1 MSSPTPIAV
10 IGMSCRLPG
19 GANSPEELWDM
30 LSKGRSA
37 WGPVP
42 PDRWNADAFYHPD
55 TRAKESLV
63 FRSGFFLDQDIAAFD
78 ARFWSIPPREANGM
92 DPQQRLLLESTYEAL
107 ENAGIPL
114 NSLKGSKTA
123 VYVAEFPRDYDRM
136 AYKDLPQ
143 LHRLHVTGKG
153 DAILSNRISYLLDL
167 KGPSLTIDTGC
178 SGSLVALHQACQSIR
193 TGESDLAIVGGSQLI
208 LHPDQTLSMNQIG
221 MMNPDG
227 KCYVFDDRGDGY
239 ARGEGT
245 AAVVLKRLDEAI
257 KDNDPIQAV
266 IVHSGVNQD
275 GKTQGIQLPNADAQA
290 ALAKS
295 VYEEAGLDPAKTVYV
310 EAHGTG
316 TQVGD
321 AAEMSSIYQVFCHG
335 KERERDI
342 LVGSVKANI
351 GHLESTSGLAGLL
364 KAILTLKNGQV
375 PGVLDLQT
383 PKPALE
389 LGHRPIKVPLET
401 TDLVPHDHHGPVR
414 VSVNGFGYGGTNAH
428 LILEAAPEPNIT
440 INQAV
445 NGHYGITNGHPEPK
459 PVQNGAGK
467 VSGGP
472 SPEATQPRLFVLS
485 AASGESL
492 RKGAENLKAW
502 VTAVQPDTTQI
513 RDLSFTLLSRRTHH
527 THRAVIV
534 ASDAAELIEKLG
546 RVDVTRSR
554 EPSNVQVTFVFTGQ
568 GAQWYAMGRELLT
581 ASAKFRDSIIK
592 STEFLKAWGSEW
604 NLLGELSR
612 DEAGSKLSV
621 SELAQPATTALQI
634 ALVDMLFDA
643 GIRPQA
649 VCGHSSG
656 EIGAGYA
663 SGALTHEAALK
674 ISYLRGICSSLA
686 KKTNACPGAML
697 AVGLGEDKVA
707 PHVERVKSGRLTV
720 ACINSPESTTISGD
734 EAAIDELRDTLE
746 SLSIFNRKLQ
756 VDTAYHSH
764 HMMTVADDYML
775 SLKDIEHSVPRPD
788 TTFFSTVSGE
798 AKLSEFGPSYWTQ
811 NAVSP
816 VQFERALAA
825 VATAMR
831 SENSSA
837 AKVFVEIGPHSA
849 LLGPAR
855 QIFNNLQGSFSYTYT
870 SVLVRKKNALQT
882 TLESVGE
889 LHKLGYAFDP
899 ASVLSPT
906 ASPSVH
912 PKPRVLQDLPKYPW
926 DHSTTYWHESRL
938 SKSHRLRQFPY
949 HDLIGLLDVVGD
961 AQSPRWRYHVGID
974 PLPWLQDHVVDGFVI
989 LPGSSYL
996 CMAIEAMTQFV
1007 QMQGKSSA
1015 AIKRFLLRNITFS
1028 KSLVIPGARSD
1039 GDSQDVE
1046 LQVSLVSDTASG
1058 GNSNAPW
1065 RNFRI
1070 TSYNAT
1076 EGSWLE
1082 HCTGAIGVELEPTGG
1097 GEFDAD
1103 REHEATKTKLLGFLN
1118 DTKALSTT
1126 ELDIEEVYEDL
1137 AASGNVFGPTFRA
1150 VTAMHLG
1157 PRSAHAM
1164 VTIPDVARSM
1174 PANFMRPHTI
1184 HPATMDAINHVA
1196 AVLFKK
1202 RCRNS
1207 PVMPTFIGELS
1218 ISTNISSQTGDSLL
1232 VAASMKPQGNQLVS
1246 GDTFVYQG
1254 SGESIQPV
1262 ISVHRWELMA
1272 IGEAQGEDALL
1283 PYQRRMTYR
1292 MEWQPDVNHL
1302 SDKTFHGLMEDA
1314 ELFAVGYRD
1323 GVSAS
1328 EAIQLNDKAAVILL
1342 RDTLRQIEGREPSA
1356 PHFERLLDWMRRFC
1370 TEDNIK
1376 SILGGEL
1383 DADQEQALLKQSSST
1398 TGAQGEMLDR
1408 VGTNLLDILTG
1419 KVEALS
1425 VMLQD
1430 NLLTRIYTEALVKS
1444 SYLQMAEYAKML
1456 AFRQPRMN
1464 ILEIGAGT
1472 GAATA
1477 SLLQALD
1484 NPVDGLLLDRYCYT
1498 DISMAFVEKARERFR
1513 RWEDRMDFKTLDIS
1527 KDPLEQ
1533 PGFAGLEG
1541 KFDLIVASNVI
1552 HATPSLD
1559 ASLANAR
1566 KLLKPG
1572 GRLILIEVTRLTT
1585 TINTI
1590 FGTLPGWWMSEDG
1603 REDSPL
1609 LPVSGWD
1616 ECLRRQGFGGV
1627 EIATPDHQGDTALT
1641 TMIVARAEDRHINGA
1656 SGHQVQQLHQAL
1668 AGVNIQAQ
1676 ASNFETLK
1684 IGNGA
1689 KYVLLDVAED
1699 ALLKEPSSAEFKTLQ
1714 RLVTQEASV
1723 FWVSFRENDTA
1734 DMQALQAMVHGF
1746 SRTARREND
1755 SINLVNLDIREALSA
1770 TDTNLEPLSKVVADL
1785 VNGNFWGPEDENELA
1800 ISHGQVLIP
1809 RIRSDVR
1816 FNEWVDSRRTDGT
1829 TSLQPYR
1836 SPDRPLKLE
1845 AETPGLLNS
1854 LRFVD
1859 DPVPKTALGPDE
1871 IQVEARAYGINFK
1884 DVFVAMGQMAP
1895 DVVMAGE
1902 AVGVVT
1908 AVGDNMHKLYKVGD
1922 RVACMHAEPFAS
1934 HPRVNGY
1941 HAHVLPQGMS
1951 WSDGA
1956 SVIGIFYTTWWC
1968 LDQVAKLRKGQSIL
1982 IHAGSGGVGQ
1992 AAIMLAQHV
2001 GAEIFVTVGSQ
2012 HKKDLVISA
2021 YGVPESHIFS
2031 TRSTTFKDGVLRL
2044 TGGRGVD
2051 VVLNSLSGE
2060 LLDASWESVAA
2071 FGTFVEIG
2079 KADMYKRKTISMSPF
2094 DKCVSFVP
2102 VDLAL
2107 MTKAKVEM
2115 THDGLREV
2123 FSWFEKGIFR
2133 PVTPVQTF
2141 PMGDISD
2148 AFRLIAQRRHVGKL
2162 VVVADESTMVKA
2174 TPPPAKQLSL
2184 EGQGTYVVV
2193 GGLGD
2198 LGKRIGRLLVSRGA
2212 THIVTLSRSIPGD
2225 DILQPWLEEIKGLG
2239 GSVHMI
2245 QCDVTDKESTKR
2257 AAVECA
2263 SAGLPPVRGVVY
2275 GGMVLSDHALENMT
2289 LDQYNTAVK
2298 PKVHGTLNVHDAFTS
2313 PDLNFF
2319 ILLSSTAGIL
2329 GIAGQANYSAGNT
2342 FQDAFALA
2350 HNAKDGNRTRYVSL
2364 DLGAIEGTGA
2374 IDRLSAKSK
2383 DVWRRSTIVMSFEE
2397 LYIALEYAISPRA
2410 AEDGFTHSILGF
2422 DRESIA
2428 SVSLDTYTFSNPV
2441 FSLLPTS
2448 AVRYGEEEEVKESES
2463 GQNQVD
2469 PTKLLREAKTI
2480 EEAEAVIL
2488 NATASKFSIFLDSD
2502 IPTDIPVAHLALD
2515 SLVSIELKNWMVR
2528 TFQAPL
2534 QASELAGALS
2544 IRALAKLLA
2553 SRSRCISDE
2562 IRGRPAEESIPE
2574 DGEVAPQVDQADT
2587 DVALASHGWECCKNS
2602 RILPRYP
2609 LVGLDEA
2616 LDYFMDNTGHF
2627 CTPQELEVLA
2637 DAVDELR
2644 QPDGPA
2650 RKAYAHL
2657 FKLYNDSSMDS
2668 WMYDLISDSVYL
2680 KRPHPVAPFSN
2691 VMGTHFE
2698 SPIPHTQIERAAV
2711 VTLAAFDFQK
2721 KLVANEVEPY
2731 WYFGMSS
2738 CTWQW
2743 RWLFNACREPGV
2755 DGDKMRIGHVF
2766 KVSLKEATYESLKAT
2781 FAAIIRAVEDEGYWT
2796 GILTTDW
2803 RPSWAKYRARAM
2815 EISPSNVEYF
2825 KAIDEATFIVCLDEG
2840 SPKTN
2845 EEHVRTAYLSDGFN
2859 RWMDKCTQ
2867 FMIAEN
2873 GKSSF
2878 IMEHGAIDGI
2888 TASRACDFIHE
2899 AIQNHQ
2905 PESTR
2910 TNGGTVGLMVAH
2922 EQAAPDVQ
2930 LQEFHFQSDPG
2941 LDEHII
2947 KLRKQYI
2954 ESASSIG
2961 YKNHK
2966 ITAFGTDHLM
2976 SCAVP
2981 VKTALDATVQLAI
2994 RLHYGYNTPCWEGV
3008 SMAHY
3013 HKGRPEV
3020 MQVATSDVT
3029 AFCDLALDESVPLAE
3044 KRAALFRLGR
3054 SMSGNM
3060 QKTLTGQTHLRLLDL
3075 LKVCWPTDAPTAKL
3089 FQGDIFWR
3097 NPFVIANHAPSGNK
3111 VQDSVYG
3118 VQEPNSIW
3126 TMITPGN
3133 DSIRVAV
3140 AGAAGEKTE
3149 AFAARLDDAAE
3160 IVKKIAESEWTK

>member
-1 MSSPTPIAV
+1 MSATTPIAV

-30 LSKGRSA
+30 LSEGRSA

-42 PDRWNADAFYHPD
+42 SDRWNADAFYHPD
-55 TRAKESLV
+55 SRAKESLV
-63 FRSGFFLDQDIAAFD
+63 FRSGFFLNQDIAAFD

-123 VYVAEFPRDYDRM
+123 VYIAEFPRDYDRM
-136 AYKDLPQ
+136 AYKDLSQ

-153 DAILSNRISYLLDL
+153 DAILSNRISYILDL
-167 KGPSLTIDTGC
+167 K
-178 SGSLVALHQACQSIR
+178 ACQSIR

-208 LHPDQTLSMNQIG
+208 LHPDQTLTMNQIG

-245 AAVVLKRLDEAI
+245 ATVILKRLDQAI
-257 KDNDPIQAV
+257 TDNDPIQAV
-266 IVHSGVNQD
+266 IVHSGINQD
-275 GKTQGIQLPNADAQA
+275 GRTQGIQLPNADAQA
-290 ALAKS
+290 ALAKA
-295 VYEEAGLDPAKTVYV
+295 VYQEAGLDPAKTVYV
-310 EAHGTG
+310 EAHGT
-316 TQVGD
+316 
-321 AAEMSSIYQVFCHG
+321 AKMSSIYQVFCDG

-364 KAILTLKNGQV
+364 KAILTLKHGQV
-375 PGVLDLQT
+375 PRVLNLEN
-383 PKPALE
+383 PKPALHLDE
-389 LGHRPIKVPLET
+389 RPIKVPLEMT
-401 TDLVPHDHHGPVR
+401 ALVPPDHHGPVR

-428 LILEAAPEPNIT
+428 LILEPAPKRNT
-440 INQAV
+440 IV
-445 NGHYGITNGHPEPK
+445 NGVDSGGVTNGHDEPEL
-459 PVQNGAGK
+459 VENGTNGHSEALISK
-467 VSGGP
+467 DTHP
-472 SPEATQPRLFVLS
+472 SLFVLS
-485 AASGESL
+485 AASEESL

-502 VTAVQPDTTQI
+502 VKAVQPDAAQL
-513 RDLSFTLLSRRTHH
+513 RDLSYTLLSRRSHH
-527 THRAVIV
+527 THRAAIV
-534 ASDAAELIEKLG
+534 ATDAANLIEQLDRLSINK
-546 RVDVTRSR
+546 SK
-554 EPSNVQVTFVFTGQ
+554 EPSNVQVTFIFTGQ
-568 GAQWYAMGRELLT
+568 GAQWYAMGRELMA
-581 ASAKFRDSIIK
+581 ASAKFRDSILK
-592 STEFLKAWGSEW
+592 STEFLTAWGSEW
-604 NLLGELSR
+604 NLLDELSR
-612 DEAGSKLSV
+612 NEKNSQLGI
-621 SELAQPATTALQI
+621 SELAQPAATALQL

-643 GIRPQA
+643 GIKPQA

-656 EIGAGYA
+656 EIAAGYA
-663 SGALTHEAALK
+663 CGALTHEAALK
-674 ISYLRGICSSLA
+674 VSYLRGLCSSLA

-697 AVGLGEDKVA
+697 AVGLGEDKVL
-707 PHVERVKSGRLTV
+707 PYVKRVTSGRLTV

-734 EAAIDELRDTLE
+734 ADAIGELRDTLE
-746 SLSIFNRKLQ
+746 SLSIFNRKLK

-775 SLKDIEHSVPRPD
+775 SLKDIEHSVPRPEI
-788 TTFFSTVSGE
+788 TFFSTVSGE
-798 AKLSEFGPSYWTQ
+798 ARSFDLGPSYWVH

-816 VQFERALAA
+816 VQFEKALAA
-825 VATAMR
+825 AATAMR
-831 SENSSA
+831 ADNPSA
-837 AKVFVEIGPHSA
+837 TKVFVEIGPHSA

-855 QIFNNLQGSFSYTYT
+855 QIFNNLPGSFSYTYT
-870 SVLVRKKNALQT
+870 SALIRKKSALQT
-882 TLESVGE
+882 TLELVGE
-889 LHKLGYAFDP
+889 LYKSGAAFD
-899 ASVLSPT
+899 AKSVLSLMT
-906 ASPSVH
+906 TS
-912 PKPRVLQDLPKYPW
+912 KPRVLQDLPKYPW

-938 SKSHRLRQFPY
+938 SKAHRLRQFPY
-949 HDLIGLLDVVGD
+949 HDLVGLLDVVGD
-961 AQSPRWRYHVGID
+961 SQSPRWRYHVGTD

-996 CMAIEAMTQFV
+996 CMAIEATTQLV
-1007 QMQGKSSA
+1007 QLQGNSSV
-1015 AIKRFLLRNITFS
+1015 AIKRFLLRNVTFS
-1028 KSLVIPGARSD
+1028 KSLVIPGARPD

-1046 LQVSLVSDTASG
+1046 LQVTLSPETGSRVSSSA
-1058 GNSNAPW
+1058 AW

-1070 TSYNAT
+1070 TSYNAI
-1076 EGSWLE
+1076 EDSWLE
-1082 HCTGAIGVELEPTGG
+1082 HCTGAICAELEQTGG

-1103 REHEATKTKLLGFLN
+1103 REREAAEEKLLNLLH
-1118 DTKALSTT
+1118 KAKGLSNV
-1126 ELDIEEVYEDL
+1126 ELDVEGLYEDL

-1150 VTAMHLG
+1150 VTAMSLG
-1157 PRSAHAM
+1157 PHSAYAK

-1202 RCRNS
+1202 QCRNS

-1218 ISTNISSQTGDSLL
+1218 ISTNISSRTGDDLL
-1232 VAASMKPQGNQLVS
+1232 IAASMKPQGGNRLVV

-1254 SGESIQPV
+1254 EGENIQPV

-1272 IGEAQGEDALL
+1272 IGDAQGEDALL
-1283 PYQRRMTYR
+1283 PFQRRMTYR
-1292 MEWQPDVNHL
+1292 MKWQRDVDYL
-1302 SDKTFHGLMEDA
+1302 DDKTFHGMMEEAD
-1314 ELFAVGYRD
+1314 LFAVGYRD
-1323 GVSAS
+1323 GVGAS
-1328 EAIQLNDKAAVILL
+1328 EAIQLNDKAALIFL
-1342 RDTLRQIEGREPSA
+1342 RDTLSQMEGQECNA

-1370 TEDNIK
+1370 TEDNIQ
-1376 SILGGEL
+1376 SILGGDL
-1383 DADQEQALLKQSSST
+1383 DADQEQTLLQQSSST

-1408 VGTNLLDILTG
+1408 VGANLFDILTG

-1425 VMLQD
+1425 IMLQD

-1456 AFRQPRMN
+1456 AFKHPRMN

-1472 GAATA
+1472 GAATL

-1498 DISMAFVEKARERFR
+1498 DISMGFFEQARERFR
-1513 RWEDRMDFKTLDIS
+1513 RWEDRMDFRTLDVS
-1527 KDPLEQ
+1527 KNPLEQ
-1533 PGFAGLEG
+1533 PGFAELEG

-1559 ASLANAR
+1559 ASLANVR
-1566 KLLKPG
+1566 KLLMPG

-1609 LPVSGWD
+1609 LPVSEWD

-1627 EIATPDHQGDTALT
+1627 DIATPDHQGNTALT
-1641 TMIVARAEDRHINGA
+1641 TMIVSKAVDDRYINGVSA
-1656 SGHQVQQLHQAL
+1656 HQVQIVLGKQNPATIVLSEQLAHAL
-1668 AGVNIQAQ
+1668 AGIDIQAQ
-1676 ASNFETLK
+1676 TSDLKTLAVES
-1684 IGNGA
+1684 GS
-1689 KYVLLDVAED
+1689 KYILLDVAEE
-1699 ALLKEPSSAEFKTLQ
+1699 ALLKEPSLAEFETL
-1714 RLVTQEASV
+1714 RSLVTQEASV
-1723 FWVSFRENDTA
+1723 FWVSFRENDAA
-1734 DMQALQAMVHGF
+1734 DMQALQAVVHGF

-1755 SINLVNLDIREALSA
+1755 AINLVNLDIREPVSTSEADLEDLSRI
-1770 TDTNLEPLSKVVADL
+1770 VADL
-1785 VNGNFWGPEDENELA
+1785 VNSNFWGPSNENELS
-1800 ISHGQVLIP
+1800 ISNNQILIP
-1809 RIRSDVR
+1809 RIRSDAT
-1816 FNEWVDSRRTDGT
+1816 FNEWVDSRRTAST

-1836 SPDRPLKLE
+1836 NPARSLKLE

-1859 DPVPKTALGPDE
+1859 DPLPKTPLGPDD

-1908 AVGDNMHKLYKVGD
+1908 AVGENMHKFYTVGD

-1968 LDQVAKLRKGQSIL
+1968 LDQVARLRKGQSIL

-2012 HKKDLVISA
+2012 RKRELVMETYNI
-2021 YGVPESHIFS
+2021 PETHIFS

-2060 LLDASWESVAA
+2060 LLDASWESVAP

-2079 KADMYKRKTISMSPF
+2079 KADMYKRKTISMAPF

-2107 MTKAKVEM
+2107 MTKARVEA

-2141 PMGDISD
+2141 PMGEISD
-2148 AFRLIAQRRHVGKL
+2148 AFRLIAQRKHVGKL
-2162 VVVADESTMVKA
+2162 VVVADEDTMVKA
-2174 TPPPAKQLSL
+2174 TATPSKQLAL
-2184 EGQGTYVVV
+2184 EGEGTYVIV

-2212 THIVTLSRSIPGD
+2212 THIVTLSRSIPKD
-2225 DILQPWLEEIKGLG
+2225 EILQPWLDEIKHLG

-2245 QCDVTDKESTKR
+2245 RCDVTDKESTER
-2257 AAVECA
+2257 AASKCA
-2263 SAGLPPVRGVVY
+2263 SAGLPPIKGVIY

-2289 LDQYNTAVK
+2289 LDQYNTAVR
-2298 PKVHGTLNVHDAFTS
+2298 PKVHGTLNVHDAFAS
-2313 PDLNFF
+2313 PDLDFF

-2350 HNAKDGNRTRYVSL
+2350 QSAREGNKARYVSL

-2397 LYIALEYAISPRA
+2397 LYTVLEYAMTPETA
-2410 AEDGFTHSILGF
+2410 QDGFTHSILGF
-2422 DRESIA
+2422 DRESIT
-2428 SVSLDTYTFSNPV
+2428 SVSLDTYTFSNPM

-2448 AVRYGEEEEVKESES
+2448 TVRYGEEEEAKEVE
-2463 GQNQVD
+2463 GNQATVD
-2469 PTKLLREAKTI
+2469 PAKLLREAKTL

-2488 NATASKFSIFLDSD
+2488 EATADKFSVFLDSD
-2502 IPTDIPVAHLALD
+2502 IPTDVPIAHLALD

-2544 IRALAKLLA
+2544 IQALSKLLA

-2562 IRGRPAEESIPE
+2562 IRGRPADESFPETEESN
-2574 DGEVAPQVDQADT
+2574 T
-2587 DVALASHGWECCKNS
+2587 ASHGWECCKNS
-2602 RILPRYP
+2602 KLLLATPRRP
-2609 LVGLDEA
+2609 RRRP
-2616 LDYFMDNTGHF
+2616 DYFLANISHM
-2627 CTPQELEVLA
+2627 CTPPELTALTEA
-2637 DAVDELR
+2637 ISELR
-2644 QPDGPA
+2644 APSGPA
-2650 RKAYAHL
+2650 RQAYARL
-2657 FKLYNDSSMDS
+2657 LTLYNDATLDS

-2698 SPIPHTQIERAAV
+2698 PPLPHTQVERAAV
-2711 VTLAAFDFQK
+2711 VTLAAYEFQK
-2721 KLVANEVEPY
+2721 QVVKYEVEPY

-2743 RWLFNACREPGV
+2743 RWLFNACREPGL
-2755 DGDKMRIGHVF
+2755 DGDKMRIFEARDYVVVLRRGHVF
-2766 KVSLKEATYESLKAT
+2766 KVSLLGATYEGLKKT
-2781 FAAIIRAVEDEGYWT
+2781 FAAIIRAVKDEGYWT

-2815 EISPSNVEYF
+2815 EISPANVEYF
-2825 KAIDEATFIVCLDEG
+2825 KAIDEATFMVCLDEG
-2840 SPKTN
+2840 SPETN
-2845 EEHVRTAYLSDGFN
+2845 EEHVRQAYLGDGFN

-2867 FMIAEN
+2867 IVVAEN
-2873 GKSSF
+2873 GKSGF

-2899 AIQNHQ
+2899 AIQNHH

-2910 TNGGTVGLMVAH
+2910 TNG
-2922 EQAAPDVQ
+2922 AANSP
-2930 LQEFHFQSDPG
+2930 FQSDPE
-2941 LDEHII
+2941 LDAHMLT
-2947 KLRKQYI
+2947 LREQYI
-2954 ESASSIG
+2954 KSAATIG
-2961 YKNHK
+2961 YKNHH

-2976 SCAVP
+2976 ACSVP
-2981 VKTALDATVQLAI
+2981 VKTALDATIQLAI

-3013 HKGRPEV
+3013 HKGRPEI
-3020 MQVATSDVT
+3020 MQVATSDVV
-3029 AFCDLALDESVPLAE
+3029 AFCDLALDESVSLQE
-3044 KRAALFRLGR
+3044 KHAALFKLGR
-3054 SMSGNM
+3054 AMSGNM

-3075 LKVCWPTDAPTAKL
+3075 LKVCWPEDAPTAKL
-3089 FQGDIFWR
+3089 FDGDLFWK
-3097 NPFVIANHAPSGNK
+3097 NPFVMAHHAPSGNK
-3111 VQDSVYG
+3111 VNDSVYG
-3118 VQEPNSIW
+3118 VQEPDSMW
-3126 TMITPGN
+3126 CMITPGHDRYVN
-3133 DSIRVAV
+3133 SLYPELGEEASADCDVISIRVAV
-3140 AGAAGEKTE
+3140 AGAAGEKTDS
-3149 AFAARLDDAAE
+3149 FAARLDDAAE
-3160 IVKKIAESEWTK
+3160 IIMKIAESS